1 MRLTSK
7 EGILFNP
14 DPAAYLPHRNPF
26 LLIDRLL
33 ALEPG
38 IAATGQKLISHDPAG
53 FPPFFLIEAM
63 AQLAGIAAADQNG
76 AGGFLAAID
85 KAEIS
90 GSVEAGDTLQIT
102 ARILK
107 GFGRLYL
114 VEGEVQV
121 AGRTVAAATMTIGIG
136 KL

>member
-7 EGILFNP
+7 EGILFNL

-26 LLIDRLL
+26 LFIDRLL

-38 IAATGQKLISHDPAG
+38 VSATGLKRISHDPAG
-53 FPPFFLIEAM
+53 FPPFFMIEAM
-63 AQLAGIAAADQNG
+63 AQLAGIAAAGESDE
-76 AGGFLAAID
+76 GGFLAAID

-90 GSVEAGDTLQIT
+90 NSMNAGDTLQIT

-107 GFGRLYL
+107 VFGRLYQ

-121 AGRTVAAATMTIGIG
+121 AGRTVATATMTLGIG

>member
-1 MRLTSK
+1 MRSTYK
-7 EGILFNP
+7 EGTLFNP

-26 LLIDRLL
+26 LHIDRLL

-38 IAATGQKLISHDPAG
+38 IAATGLKLVSHDPAG

-63 AQLAGIAAADQNG
+63 AQLAGIATAEREG

-90 GSVEAGDTLQIT
+90 GSVNAGDTLQIT

-121 AGRTVAAATMTIGIG
+121 AGHTVATATMTLGIG
-136 KL
+136 NV